1 MASIL
6 KAITDKDVKPSEV
19 MHKIIE
25 ERGGIERVGS
35 SGSIPETAVRS
46 IVHVI
51 AQKAKLSTTRM
62 THWSKFRK
70 SNNWGIK
77 LIGLSET

>member
-35 SGSIPETAVRS
+35 SGEYP
-46 IVHVI
+46 
-51 AQKAKLSTTRM
+51 
-62 THWSKFRK
+62 
-70 SNNWGIK
+70 
-77 LIGLSET
+77 